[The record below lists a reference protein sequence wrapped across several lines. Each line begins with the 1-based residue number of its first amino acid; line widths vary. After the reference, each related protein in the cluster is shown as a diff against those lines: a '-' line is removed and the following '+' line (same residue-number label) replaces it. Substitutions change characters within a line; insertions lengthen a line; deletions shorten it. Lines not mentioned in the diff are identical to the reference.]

1 MRLHIIHFNYATSLS
16 ETRTNLAE
24 SRAVSV
30 HLSIEDFTSGSN
42 KLYGL
47 AGETWLENVIAA
59 KLKAERDEALP
70 LRASII
76 ADLEKIKNQ
85 VYIFS

>member
-1 MRLHIIHFNYATSLS
+1 M
-16 ETRTNLAE
+16 
-24 SRAVSV
+24 SV
-30 HLSIEDFTSGSN
+30 HLSIKDFASGPN
-42 KLYGL
+42 KLYGS

-70 LRASII
+70 LRASIL

-85 VYIFS
+85 VYIFLEFDILELGYSYDFKKF